1 MKLFRKNKNT
11 ISFILISSCLTSVF
25 SIGLASFSTGSG
37 KPFVET
43 SFSSN
48 LGNVE
53 EIGAFIKVSKSI
65 SNFTISKYGFVNGNR
80 IQNHTSISC
89 TYLLNLEEARNSDL
103 TSYDRD
109 LSNIAFECTLTE
121 NKTGTDFSLLTQNS
135 MSTSPISIDCL
146 EWVGSSTS
154 GAPQVSVNLT
164 STEFSSG
171 LLKTAFSIE
180 SIDPSL
186 TEIEVTLSYNFDA
199 TSLITTDFNTD
210 IYSKISSATA
220 YNYVNKIGVFINE

>member
-43 SFSSN
+43 SFSSY

-53 EIGAFIKVSKSI
+53 GIGALIKVSKPI

-89 TYLLNLEEARNSDL
+89 AYLLDLKEARNSYDSDL
-103 TSYDRD
+103 
-109 LSNIAFECTLTE
+109 LNIAFECTLTE
-121 NKTGTDFSLLTQNS
+121 NKAGTDLSLLTQSS
-135 MSTSPISIDCL
+135 MSNNPISIGCL
-146 EWVGSSTS
+146 GWVGGSTS
-154 GAPQVSVNLT
+154 GAPEVNLA
-164 STEFSSG
+164 STEFSLG

-186 TEIEVTLSYNFDA
+186 TAIEVTLSYNFDV